1 MLLAVGGDAP
11 YCNEKSAS
19 LTLCM
24 RVGFVLFRPLA
35 IRGVVSPGHSRC
47 DTPGCQKARSALRCI
62 KTLEA
67 RGRPPRAGN
76 SQKARSALRFIKTP
90 DETVTP
96 ETFDLASESTER
108 LKVH

>member
-1 MLLAVGGDAP
+1 MLAIGGDAP

-47 DTPGCQKARSALRCI
+47 DTPG
-62 KTLEA
+62 
-67 RGRPPRAGN
+67 
-76 SQKARSALRFIKTP
+76 SQKARSAIRCIKTLGEDAVHGERCAGQKARSAIRCIKTLVELIAGGGRGLP
-90 DETVTP
+90 
-96 ETFDLASESTER
+96 SESTER
-108 LKVH
+108 HKVH

>member
-1 MLLAVGGDAP
+1 M
-11 YCNEKSAS
+11 
-19 LTLCM
+19 
-24 RVGFVLFRPLA
+24 
-35 IRGVVSPGHSRC
+35 
-47 DTPGCQKARSALRCI
+47 CQKARSALRCI

-76 SQKARSALRFIKTP
+76 SQKARSALRCIKTP